1 MAETEKTR
9 KETFFGFADYAR
21 ELDTLI
27 EAENERIERILRRID
42 ESMAAIHESKKK
54 FGFYKI

>member
-1 MAETEKTR
+1 MLDTEKTR
-9 KETFFGFADYAR
+9 KKSFFDFADYSLEIDA
-21 ELDTLI
+21 LV

-54 FGFYKI
+54 FGFYNI